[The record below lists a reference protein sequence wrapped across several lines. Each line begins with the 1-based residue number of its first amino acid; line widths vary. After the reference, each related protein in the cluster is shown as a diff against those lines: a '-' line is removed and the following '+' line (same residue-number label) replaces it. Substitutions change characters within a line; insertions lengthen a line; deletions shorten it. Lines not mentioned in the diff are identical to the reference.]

1 MRVAGCT
8 TSPCIVTQGTTAN
21 MEIDFRAP
29 VRALSLRPEI
39 KAQVGNTWVDY
50 PLASGFQNACNDL
63 IRGWCPVDSQE
74 EATYNFRFPV
84 TPVYPPIRV
93 NVEVSLIDHAGRHV
107 FCTVIPVQVRA
118 R

>member
-29 VRALSLRPEI
+29 ERALSLRPEV

-50 PLASGFQNACNDL
+50 HNGGFHNACNHL
-63 IRGWCPVDSQE
+63 IRGWCPLDNQE
-74 EATYNFRFPV
+74 VATYNYGFTVSPI
-84 TPVYPPIRV
+84 YPPIRV

-118 R
+118 S